1 VPPAGAE
8 AVLFMDR
15 SELLACL
22 ASDWQEGSALTRW
35 WWQSLFEG
43 ADVALAVLHEWLA
56 APEYIPAAVAR
67 LAVKRKAAAFANA
80 LRPADARALLQAVTH
95 RFALNEL
102 ASALAAIAD
111 DRQMSYEAGAT
122 GPCDLPDVP
131 WQPWAPECAAVAPSP
146 ERGSFLGI
154 TLTLQR
160 PPAFLSTSAFAHA
173 VRRWRGAVGA
183 DETDRLKIIAAT
195 PEPEERRPDNV
206 EPEAM
211 PTERGQT
218 SLSEDCIN
226 DVVSPLR
233 HTAKPLTQSKTPR
246 FA

>member
-1 VPPAGAE
+1 MRISPDSLYIGKLRAISREPDALALRQRLGRALSAADLLPRGLPASAIVCIRRFQDPLPGAWRPERGSLRPSIAWERAVAASLDQIIQRAARPAVGVPPAGAE
-8 AVLFMDR
+8 AVLFIDR

-102 ASALAAIAD
+102 AS
-111 DRQMSYEAGAT
+111 
-122 GPCDLPDVP
+122 
-131 WQPWAPECAAVAPSP
+131 
-146 ERGSFLGI
+146 
-154 TLTLQR
+154 
-160 PPAFLSTSAFAHA
+160 
-173 VRRWRGAVGA
+173 
-183 DETDRLKIIAAT
+183 
-195 PEPEERRPDNV
+195 
-206 EPEAM
+206 
-211 PTERGQT
+211 
-218 SLSEDCIN
+218 
-226 DVVSPLR
+226 
-233 HTAKPLTQSKTPR
+233 
-246 FA
+246 